1 MRAAGQHG
9 FGEVDTPGS
18 AFGVLRLFKE
28 KLRYAVRKAPK
39 LTPHIVK
46 FSTPLPKWYQEGEG
60 DGPCGINKD
69 PTYVVDIPLRKT
81 NYSAPSSSAPSS
93 SSRGGGDQG
102 AGQFDYRNLAQC
114 LQNLMQ
120 MGRSQAQEGGAV
132 NLTFPNRGR
141 RQKALGNGPATAI
154 EDDSQNSQVS
164 PKETQNTQKTPALG
178 DAQVTPPEKREI
190 FTPPAEAPAEVKV
203 YSPAEASAR
212 VQEAI
217 DRRTAKRK
225 AEKAEEEEEADAT
238 VLKKP
243 AAKKAA
249 AKKSGAA
256 PKKPPKPTAGLSRQ
270 GIKRYRDQAIDVE
283 TPMGPILR
291 SLNFTH
297 AGTEFVIEPL
307 GFFRSNFVC
316 ACSCQVVWCMIVQ
329 KTIYFVYVIMAG
341 LMPPHGW

>member
-256 PKKPPKPTAGLSRQ
+256 PKKPPKPTAGRPPVMAEGAATCFYLGGKINRNNGGFRAFKYAKS
-270 GIKRYRDQAIDVE
+270 IASMPETKRDRKFSIEKLGEAEAWKRALDYIE
-283 TPMGPILR
+283 E
-291 SLNFTH
+291 
-297 AGTEFVIEPL
+297 GTEVD
-307 GFFRSNFVC
+307 
-316 ACSCQVVWCMIVQ
+316 
-329 KTIYFVYVIMAG
+329 
-341 LMPPHGW
+341 